1 MTDRPR
7 RERARPRPGW
17 IAVWLLLVA
26 ALVALGPPVAAAAGV
41 ASASAT
47 ATAGSTAGAATAAGA
62 GAAMGGGG
70 AGGKPGLPSPASLA
84 LKELG
89 RLDTAPVKAFIDRI
103 DRELG
108 PGAPLTWQSLRD
120 FIEGRGLLRHPG
132 RLLPAL
138 GGLFVGELRKS
149 MGLLGKLL
157 LLVVLAGVVR
167 QIQGA
172 FEGEVVGR
180 IADAVVFLALGAI
193 CLVGFGLAVGM
204 ARGAIR
210 DLSSFMLALL
220 PAIVGLLASSGAWT
234 AAGLMHPVM
243 VAAIDG
249 VGLLVREVVFPLAL
263 LGAVLDITSALS
275 PSFRLTS
282 LAGLLRQVSTGL
294 LGLLFTVF
302 LGIVAVQG
310 AAGSI
315 ADSVALRTAK
325 YATRAFVPIVG
336 GMLADMTDLV
346 LTSSLLLRSGLGLVG
361 LVSVALLVAIPV
373 LKMLALW
380 SIYRLAAALA
390 QPVGGEAVAQVL
402 GGVSSALVVLT
413 TAVTVVGLMCFLSL
427 AVLVG
432 AGGAGLR

>member
-1 MTDRPR
+1 M
-7 RERARPRPGW
+7 
-17 IAVWLLLVA
+17 VLLGLVVAFLLAGPAAVA
-26 ALVALGPPVAAAAGV
+26 ASGAPLAAATTAHPTAGS
-41 ASASAT
+41 AQASAT
-47 ATAGSTAGAATAAGA
+47 ASTTGAAAGQ
-62 GAAMGGGG
+62 GGT
-70 AGGKPGLPSPASLA
+70 KGLPSPASLA

-89 RLDTAPVKAFIDRI
+89 RLDTAPVQAFIDRI

-172 FEGEVVGR
+172 FEGEAVGR
-180 IADAVVFLALGAI
+180 IADAVVFLALGSL

-204 ARGAIR
+204 ARSAVN

-220 PAIVGLLASSGAWT
+220 PAIVGLLATSGAWT
-234 AAGLMHPVM
+234 AAGLVHPVM

-249 VGLLVREVVFPLAL
+249 VALIVRAVVFPLAL

-282 LAGLLRQVSTGL
+282 LAGLLRQVSVGL
-294 LGLLFTVF
+294 LGLLFTIF

-315 ADSVALRTAK
+315 VDSVALRTAK

-402 GGVSSALVVLT
+402 GGVGSALVLLT

-432 AGGAGLR
+432 AGGVGLR

>member
-1 MTDRPR
+1 M
-7 RERARPRPGW
+7 RAAGSGRGTRW
-17 IAVWLLLVA
+17 WTLVLWVLAVWLVA
-26 ALVALGPPVAAAAGV
+26 AQPAAAAAAPPVASVATSTAQAAAGP
-41 ASASAT
+41 AQAA
-47 ATAGSTAGAATAAGA
+47 AATAPGA
-62 GAAMGGGG
+62 PGVGGG
-70 AGGKPGLPSPASLA
+70 KGLPSPASLA

-89 RLDTAPVKAFIDRI
+89 RLDTAPVQAFIERI

-108 PGAPLTWQSLRD
+108 PSAPLTWQSVRD

-172 FEGEVVGR
+172 FEGEAVGR
-180 IADAVVFLALGAI
+180 IADAVVFLALGAL

-204 ARGAIR
+204 ARGAID

-234 AAGLMHPVM
+234 AAGLVHPVM

-249 VGLLVREVVFPLAL
+249 VGMLVRAVVFPLAL
-263 LGAVLDITSALS
+263 LAAVLDITSALS

-282 LAGLLRQVSTGL
+282 LAGLLRQVSVGL
-294 LGLLFTVF
+294 LGLAFTIF

-361 LVSVALLVAIPV
+361 LVCVALLVAIPV

-380 SIYRLAAALA
+380 SIYRLAGALA

-402 GGVSSALVVLT
+402 GGVGSALVLLT

-432 AGGAGLR
+432 AGGVGLR